1 MDPVLSLILCFLEL
15 TFIFITIVL
24 LHNQQKNIGATP
36 LYMAMG
42 LLFLFAQFVSAAD
55 FQVIIY
61 KNLEFQIGSSVFF
74 LPYLA
79 GLLLIY
85 IHNGTLATQRMII
98 GSFVLFGIF
107 FYLAE
112 ITRLQCNWTGYSLAK
127 GQSVGA
133 LDVLLSE
140 GMRSMGALVI
150 AHLADM
156 FFIPIAYTGLKNCR
170 ARRLICIIGALFLA
184 QMLDLMIYACFYYK
198 SHYYDLREFLSGAIL
213 IRGIFAVWLGTIIHF
228 YSGKYGSEVA
238 PQNALDI
245 VFAFFGAYGRSK
257 KLEEGLIESEDR
269 YRQILQNA
277 NEMILLL
284 SSDGKVIDANLAAK
298 NIIGKYIPDYR
309 YSENFFER
317 LQMQDEI
324 NITDT
329 QLKKDEKLQETSFF
343 HAELHSKNG
352 EKASLA
358 CSLSEVK
365 LKNEKILLLIAR
377 DVSLELQL
385 QEEKEN
391 LSAELAHSQRMEALG
406 KLAGGIAHDFNNH
419 IHAIL
424 GHVDLLLMTEDLED
438 NPKAVKNLEKIS
450 SIAEQAGKLTSQLLG
465 FARKGKFY
473 ETTLDMREIIRHT
486 LSMLTVAQSVQVQIK
501 TDLPQESVL
510 VRGDQVQLSQVLLNL
525 ILNAV
530 DAMEGCENKNL
541 QLTLDNAEKFR
552 HRLNRIASNHK
563 LLYKD
568 YCCVAVSDSGI
579 GICEELQKKVFE
591 PFFTTKPVG
600 TGTGM
605 GLSMVYGTIRNH
617 NGFVFLESKEGMGA
631 TFFILLPVYNGQ
643 KD

>member
-15 TFIFITIVL
+15 TFIFVTIVL

-156 FFIPIAYTGLKNCR
+156 FFIPIAYTRLKNWD

-184 QMLDLMIYACFYYK
+184 QMLDLLIYTCFYYR
-198 SHYYDLREFLSGAIL
+198 SHYYDLREFLSGAVL

-228 YSGKYGSEVA
+228 YIGRYSGDSAKH
-238 PQNALDI
+238 NTLDI
-245 VFAFFGAYGRSK
+245 VFAFFGAYGKSK
-257 KLEEGLIESEDR
+257 KLEEGLLESEDR

-277 NEMILLL
+277 NEMIMLLAP
-284 SSDGKVIDANLAAK
+284 DGRVLDANLAAK
-298 NIIGKYIPDYR
+298 NIINKYIPY
-309 YSENFFER
+309 YSFSENFFER
-317 LQMQDEI
+317 LHSQEKI
-324 NITDT
+324 NFSENSSDG
-329 QLKKDEKLQETSFF
+329 KKQETSLF
-343 HAELHSKNG
+343 HAELLSDNG

-365 LKNEKILLLIAR
+365 LKNEKIFLLIGR
-377 DVSLELQL
+377 DVSLELRL
-385 QEEKEN
+385 QEEKAN

-424 GHVDLLLMTEDLED
+424 GHVDLLLMTEELDS

-473 ETTLDMREIIRHT
+473 ETTLNMADVIQHT
-486 LSMLTVAQSVQVQIK
+486 LNMLTVSQSVQVQIK
-501 TDLPQESVL
+501 KELPPKEIF

-525 ILNAV
+525 LLNAI
-530 DAMEGCENKNL
+530 DAMENCPEKNL
-541 QLTLDNAEKFR
+541 LVKLGIGSDFQDKLDK
-552 HRLNRIASNHK
+552 IAVK
-563 LLYKD
+563 YELQYDK

-579 GICEELQKKVFE
+579 GISEELQQKVFE

-600 TGTGM
+600 SGTGM
-605 GLSMVYGTIRNH
+605 GLSMVYGTIKNH
-617 NGFVFLESKEGMGA
+617 NGYVFLESTEGKGA
-631 TFFILLPVYNGQ
+631 TFYILLPLFER
-643 KD
+643 

>member
-15 TFIFITIVL
+15 TFIFITITL
-24 LHNQQKNIGATP
+24 LHSQQKNIGNTP

-42 LLFLFAQFVSAAD
+42 LLFLFAQFVTAAD

-112 ITRLQCNWTGYSLAK
+112 ITRLQCHWTGYSLVK

-140 GMRSMGALVI
+140 GMRSMGALII
-150 AHLADM
+150 AHLVDM
-156 FFIPIAYTGLKNCR
+156 FFIPIAYTRLKNWG

-184 QMLDLMIYACFYYK
+184 QGLDLMIYTCFYY
-198 SHYYDLREFLSGAIL
+198 SQHYYDMGEFLSGAIL
-213 IRGIFAVWLGTIIHF
+213 IRGIFAVWLGMIIHI
-228 YSGKYGSEVA
+228 YIGKYSPEAA
-238 PQNALDI
+238 PHNTLDI
-245 VFAFFGAYGRSK
+245 IFAFFGAYGKSK
-257 KLEEGLIESEDR
+257 KLEEGLLESEDR

-277 NEMILLL
+277 DEMIILLAP
-284 SSDGKVIDANLAAK
+284 GGNIIDANVAALK
-298 NIIGKYIPDYR
+298 LLDKYVPEYR
-309 YSENFFER
+309 ASENFFEKLH
-317 LQMQDEI
+317 LQ
-324 NITDT
+324 
-329 QLKKDEKLQETSFF
+329 EKLDLSEEFLKTPHDPENKKTSFF
-343 HAELHSKNG
+343 HAELTGKTG
-352 EKASLA
+352 AKASLA
-358 CSLSEVK
+358 CSISEVR
-365 LKNEKILLLIAR
+365 LKNERIFLLIGR
-377 DVSLELQL
+377 DVTLELQL
-385 QEEKEN
+385 QAEKEN

-424 GHVDLLLMTEDLED
+424 GHVDLLLMTNDFED
-438 NPKAVKNLEKIS
+438 NPKAIKNLEKIS

-473 ETTLDMREIIRHT
+473 EIALDMQEVIKHT
-486 LSMLTVAQSVQVQIK
+486 LSMLTVSQAVQIQIK
-501 TDLPQESVL
+501 TIFPDEKITVK
-510 VRGDQVQLSQVLLNL
+510 GDQIQISQVLLNL

-530 DAMEGCENKNL
+530 DAMENCQEKHLTVTLAPASEFSDKIEHLSNIRNWTWEKYCCISVSDTGTGISENL
-541 QLTLDNAEKFR
+541 Q
-552 HRLNRIASNHK
+552 
-563 LLYKD
+563 
-568 YCCVAVSDSGI
+568 
-579 GICEELQKKVFE
+579 QKVFE

-600 TGTGM
+600 SGTGM
-605 GLSMVYGTIRNH
+605 GLSMVYGTIKNH
-617 NGFVFLESKEGMGA
+617 KGFVYLESTEGKGT
-631 TFFILLPVYNGQ
+631 TFYIILPVC
-643 KD
+643 